1 MAKKITMKT
10 IASLP
15 QVRREVWEIGRRGMN
30 LPVAEREPQGEL
42 PELLLAVQPGQRGG
56 VVQCDVVSSSTPAT
70 ALADFALRAMAEPLI
85 GKPRRPQA
93 VRVTSSAE
101 GEALVETLA
110 MVGVW
115 LEVSSQLTTLD
126 TLYEQTGLTLSGL
139 AGDYRTQA
147 LQSGVSLRE
156 EALRELFRTARAFYR
171 AELWLD
177 FGDDAMF
184 EIEVRPAQKAS
195 KTFYGILMGSMDQEY
210 GLALFAS
217 LEELQRFYEISAQH
231 MDQLMQ
237 PPPEP
242 DTGTFDLQA
251 YQEEGRIL
259 AKLLSVP
266 SLSLTFTPQQ
276 EVPTALLEEARRLK
290 LPLANKSAFPLIVRT
305 GEGQMKV
312 AAADDLRDVLWAMQA
327 ILDWDR
333 QIGGMD
339 VEDEM
344 DITIT
349 SNLEAVAEVLPSV
362 LARTTVR
369 PNPGVFEER
378 DEALPADLAPDLNDL
393 LSALFAEPPRGKPR
407 TKAKSGKTRS
417 GQAKKVAEKKLT
429 VQPAASKAPYLYT
442 LQVSLTGGPIAV
454 AYQGQIISRTIEMR
468 GSQSLHDL
476 HKVIFKAFDRVEE
489 HLYEFNLGQGPRDR
503 SKLYL
508 YGGGRDSRSVQARD
522 PEATTLD
529 SLDLRP
535 GRRFGYTFDMGD
547 NWEHI
552 IDVLAVEAGVAKGR
566 YPRVVEK
573 VGASPPQY
581 PDDEA

>member
-195 KTFYGILMGSMDQEY
+195 KTLYGILMGSMDQEY

-259 AKLLSVP
+259 A
-266 SLSLTFTPQQ
+266 
-276 EVPTALLEEARRLK
+276 
-290 LPLANKSAFPLIVRT
+290 
-305 GEGQMKV
+305 
-312 AAADDLRDVLWAMQA
+312 
-327 ILDWDR
+327 
-333 QIGGMD
+333 
-339 VEDEM
+339 
-344 DITIT
+344 
-349 SNLEAVAEVLPSV
+349 
-362 LARTTVR
+362 
-369 PNPGVFEER
+369 
-378 DEALPADLAPDLNDL
+378 
-393 LSALFAEPPRGKPR
+393 
-407 TKAKSGKTRS
+407 
-417 GQAKKVAEKKLT
+417 
-429 VQPAASKAPYLYT
+429 
-442 LQVSLTGGPIAV
+442 
-454 AYQGQIISRTIEMR
+454 
-468 GSQSLHDL
+468 
-476 HKVIFKAFDRVEE
+476 
-489 HLYEFNLGQGPRDR
+489 
-503 SKLYL
+503 
-508 YGGGRDSRSVQARD
+508 
-522 PEATTLD
+522 
-529 SLDLRP
+529 
-535 GRRFGYTFDMGD
+535 
-547 NWEHI
+547 
-552 IDVLAVEAGVAKGR
+552 
-566 YPRVVEK
+566 
-573 VGASPPQY
+573 
-581 PDDEA
+581 

>member
-1 MAKKITMKT
+1 
-10 IASLP
+10 
-15 QVRREVWEIGRRGMN
+15 
-30 LPVAEREPQGEL
+30 
-42 PELLLAVQPGQRGG
+42 
-56 VVQCDVVSSSTPAT
+56 
-70 ALADFALRAMAEPLI
+70 
-85 GKPRRPQA
+85 
-93 VRVTSSAE
+93 
-101 GEALVETLA
+101 
-110 MVGVW
+110 
-115 LEVSSQLTTLD
+115 
-126 TLYEQTGLTLSGL
+126 
-139 AGDYRTQA
+139 
-147 LQSGVSLRE
+147 
-156 EALRELFRTARAFYR
+156 
-171 AELWLD
+171 
-177 FGDDAMF
+177 
-184 EIEVRPAQKAS
+184 
-195 KTFYGILMGSMDQEY
+195 MDQEY

-237 PPPEP
+237 PPPEA
-242 DTGTFDLQA
+242 DTGTLDVQA

-266 SLSLTFTPQQ
+266 SLSLTFTAQQ

-312 AAADDLRDVLWAMQA
+312 AAAGDLRDVLWAMRA

-333 QIGGMD
+333 QIGVMD

-349 SNLEAVAEVLPSV
+349 SSLEAVADVLPSV
-362 LARTTVR
+362 MAHTTVR
-369 PNPGVFEER
+369 PNPGVFAEG
-378 DEALPADLAPDLNDL
+378 DEALPADVAPDLNDL
-393 LSALFAEPPRGKPR
+393 LSALLAGPPRGKPR
-407 TKAKSGKTRS
+407 TEAKSGKTRS
-417 GQAKKVAEKKLT
+417 GQAKKVAGKKLT
-429 VQPAASKAPYLYT
+429 VQPAASKAPRLYT
-442 LQVSLTGGPIAV
+442 LQVSLTGGPIAA
-454 AYQGQIISRTIEMR
+454 AYQGQVISRTIEMR

-503 SKLYL
+503 SKRYL
-508 YGGGRDSRSVQARD
+508 YRGVRNSRSVQARD

-552 IDVLAVEAGVAKGR
+552 IDVLAVEAGAAQGR

-581 PDDEA
+581 PGDEA

>member
-42 PELLLAVQPGQRGG
+42 PELLLAVQSGQRGG
-56 VVQCDVVSSSTPAT
+56 VVQCDVVPSSTPAT

-195 KTFYGILMGSMDQEY
+195 KTLYGILMGSMDQEY

-442 LQVSLTGGPIAV
+442 LQVSLTGGPIAE

>member
-1 MAKKITMKT
+1 
-10 IASLP
+10 
-15 QVRREVWEIGRRGMN
+15 VWEIGRRGMN
-30 LPVAEREPQGEL
+30 LPVAEHEPQGEL

-195 KTFYGILMGSMDQEY
+195 KTLYGILMGSMDQEY
-210 GLALFAS
+210 GLALFVS

-442 LQVSLTGGPIAV
+442 LQVSLTGGPIAE

-476 HKVIFKAFDRVEE
+476 HKVIFKVFDRVEE

>member
-15 QVRREVWEIGRRGMN
+15 QTRREVWEIGRRGMS
-30 LPVAEREPQGEL
+30 LPVTELEPQGEL
-42 PELLLAVQPGQRGG
+42 PELLLAVQPGKRGG

-93 VRVTSSAE
+93 VRVTSPAE

-110 MVGVW
+110 LVGVW
-115 LEVSSQLTTLD
+115 LEVSSQLMALD
-126 TLYEQTGLTLSGL
+126 TLYEQMGLTLCGL

-147 LQSGVSLRE
+147 RHSGVSLRE

-184 EIEVRPAQKAS
+184 EIELRPAQRAS
-195 KTFYGILMGSMDQEY
+195 KTLYGILMGSMDQEY

-266 SLSLTFTPQQ
+266 SLSLTFTPQH

-312 AAADDLRDVLWAMQA
+312 AAADDLRDVLWAMRA

-333 QIGGMD
+333 
-339 VEDEM
+339 
-344 DITIT
+344 
-349 SNLEAVAEVLPSV
+349 
-362 LARTTVR
+362 
-369 PNPGVFEER
+369 
-378 DEALPADLAPDLNDL
+378 
-393 LSALFAEPPRGKPR
+393 
-407 TKAKSGKTRS
+407 
-417 GQAKKVAEKKLT
+417 
-429 VQPAASKAPYLYT
+429 
-442 LQVSLTGGPIAV
+442 
-454 AYQGQIISRTIEMR
+454 
-468 GSQSLHDL
+468 
-476 HKVIFKAFDRVEE
+476 
-489 HLYEFNLGQGPRDR
+489 
-503 SKLYL
+503 
-508 YGGGRDSRSVQARD
+508 
-522 PEATTLD
+522 
-529 SLDLRP
+529 
-535 GRRFGYTFDMGD
+535 
-547 NWEHI
+547 
-552 IDVLAVEAGVAKGR
+552 
-566 YPRVVEK
+566 
-573 VGASPPQY
+573 
-581 PDDEA
+581 

>member
-42 PELLLAVQPGQRGG
+42 PELLLAVQSGQRGG
-56 VVQCDVVSSSTPAT
+56 VVQCDVVPSSTPAT

-195 KTFYGILMGSMDQEY
+195 KTLYGILMGSMDQEY

-429 VQPAASKAPYLYT
+429 VQPAASKAPHLYT
-442 LQVSLTGGPIAV
+442 LQVSLTGGPIAE

>member
-1 MAKKITMKT
+1 MAKKITTKT

-15 QVRREVWEIGRRGMN
+15 QVRREVWEIGRRGLS
-30 LPVAEREPQGEL
+30 LPVTEFKPHGEL
-42 PELLLAVQPGQRGG
+42 PELLLAVQPGKRGG
-56 VVQCDVVSSSTPAT
+56 VVQCDMVSSDTPAT
-70 ALADFALRAMAEPLI
+70 VLADFALRTMAEPLI

-93 VRVTSSAE
+93 VRVASPVE

-126 TLYEQTGLTLSGL
+126 TLYEQMGLTLSGL

-147 LQSGVSLRE
+147 IQSGMSLRE

-184 EIEVRPAQKAS
+184 EIALQPAQGAS
-195 KTFYGILMGSMDQEY
+195 KTLYGILMGSMDQEY

-231 MDQLMQ
+231 MDQLMR

-251 YQEEGRIL
+251 YEEEGRIL
-259 AKLLSVP
+259 TKLLSVP
-266 SLSLTFTPQQ
+266 SLSLTFTPHK
-276 EVPTALLEEARRLK
+276 EVPTALLEEAMRLK

-312 AAADDLRDVLWAMQA
+312 AAADDLHDVLWAMSA

-333 QIGGMD
+333 QIGVMD
-339 VEDEM
+339 VEDEV

-349 SNLEAVAEVLPSV
+349 SNLEAVADVLPP
-362 LARTTVR
+362 LTARTTVR
-369 PNPGVFEER
+369 LNPGVFEER

-393 LSALFAEPPRGKPR
+393 LSALLAGPPSGKPH
-407 TKAKSGKTRS
+407 TEAKSGKTRS
-417 GQAKKVAEKKLT
+417 GHVKKVAEKNLT
-429 VQPAASKAPYLYT
+429 AQPAASRTPRLYT
-442 LQVSLTGGPIAV
+442 LQVSLTGGPIAGV
-454 AYQGQIISRTIEMR
+454 YRGQVISRTIQLR
-468 GSQSLHDL
+468 GSQTLHDL
-476 HKVIFKAFDRVEE
+476 HKATFKAFDRIEE

-503 SKLYL
+503 SKLYPH
-508 YGGGRDSRSVQARD
+508 GGGRNSRSVQARD
-522 PEATTLD
+522 PEETRLD
-529 SLDLRP
+529 SLDLRA
-535 GRRFGYTFDMGD
+535 GRRFGYTFDLGD

-552 IDVLAVEAGVAKGR
+552 IDVVAVEEGPVKGR